1 MIGQALNLILNSSI
15 KHFVRHEL
23 GCACPDE
30 VFATIDVQH
39 APSGFAGL
47 PGDCLIAVGTRLLV
61 LLIVTAHWPEVS
73 RNLESLVNRGRELRD
88 GGGFNRIRIVL
99 ATPQPTAAQAVL
111 MEQFGDLP
119 SLDDRVHLHII
130 TADGLPA
137 SLHPRGVN
145 R

>member
-1 MIGQALNLILNSSI
+1 MNSSI
-15 KHFVRHEL
+15 KHFVRHDL
-23 GCACPDE
+23 GCGCPDE
-30 VFATIDVQH
+30 VFETIDVQY

-47 PGDCLIAVGTRLLV
+47 PGDCLIVIGTRLLV
-61 LLIVTAHWPEVS
+61 LLIVTVHWPEVS

-88 GGGFNRIRIVL
+88 GGGFNRFRIVL
-99 ATPQPTAAQAVL
+99 ATPEPTAAQAAL

-130 TADGLPA
+130 AADGLPA
-137 SLHPRGVN
+137 ALHPRRVN

>member
-1 MIGQALNLILNSSI
+1 VNSSI
-15 KHFVRHEL
+15 KHFVRHDL
-23 GCACPDE
+23 GCGCPDE
-30 VFATIDVQH
+30 VFETIDVQY

-47 PGDCLIAVGTRLLV
+47 PGDCLIVIGTRLLV
-61 LLIVTAHWPEVS
+61 LLIVTVHWPEVS

-88 GGGFNRIRIVL
+88 GGGFNRFRIVL
-99 ATPQPTAAQAVL
+99 ATPEPTAAQAAL

-130 TADGLPA
+130 AADGLPA
-137 SLHPRGVN
+137 ALHPRRVN

>member
-1 MIGQALNLILNSSI
+1 VNSSI
-15 KHFVRHEL
+15 KHFVRHDL
-23 GCACPDE
+23 GCGCPDE
-30 VFATIDVQH
+30 VFETIDVQY

-47 PGDCLIAVGTRLLV
+47 PGDCLIVIGTRLLV
-61 LLIVTAHWPEVS
+61 LLIVTVHWPEVS

-88 GGGFNRIRIVL
+88 GGSFNRFRIVL
-99 ATPQPTAAQAVL
+99 ATPEPTAAQAAL

-130 TADGLPA
+130 AADGLPA
-137 SLHPRGVN
+137 ALHPRRVN

>member
-1 MIGQALNLILNSSI
+1 MNTILNSSI

-30 VFATIDVQH
+30 VFETIDVQY

-47 PGDCLIAVGTRLLV
+47 PGDCLIVVGTRLLV
-61 LLIVTAHWPEVS
+61 LLIVTVRWPEVS
-73 RNLESLVNRGRELRD
+73 RKLESLVNRGRELRD
-88 GGGFNRIRIVL
+88 GGSFNRFRIVL
-99 ATPQPTAAQAVL
+99 ATPDPSAAQAAL
-111 MEQFGDLP
+111 TEQFGDLP

-130 TADGLPA
+130 AADGLPA
-137 SLHPRGVN
+137 ALHPRRVN